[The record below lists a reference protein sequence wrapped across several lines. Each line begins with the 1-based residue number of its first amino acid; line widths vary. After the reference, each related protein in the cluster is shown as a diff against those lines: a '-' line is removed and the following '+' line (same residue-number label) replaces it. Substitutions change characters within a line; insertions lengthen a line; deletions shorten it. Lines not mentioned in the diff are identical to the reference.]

1 MKGVPMYVDQPLR
14 NFLDK
19 LCSKSPEPGGGSASA
34 LAGALAA
41 SLSGM
46 LASLTID
53 KKGYEDVQN
62 EMKEILTEAS
72 SLKEDLLQLLQK
84 DTEAFDDA
92 SKAFK
97 MPKETQE
104 QKALRAQAI
113 EDGLKKATEVP
124 LSIMQKS
131 RDVSR
136 LSARVLKK
144 GNTMAITDG
153 ALSALFAE
161 AAAIGAMINVRINFS
176 WMKDQDYIQK
186 VERHL
191 GEILDEVRA
200 IKEEAVRYTLET
212 LQK

>member
-1 MKGVPMYVDQPLR
+1 MYAEQPLR
-14 NFLDK
+14 HFLDK

-34 LAGALAA
+34 LTGAIAA

-62 EMKEILTEAS
+62 EMKKILVEAS
-72 SLKEDLLQLLQK
+72 ALKDDLLDLLQK

-104 QKALRAQAI
+104 QKAQRARAI
-113 EDGLKKATEVP
+113 EEGLKNATEVP
-124 LSIMQKS
+124 LSIMKKS
-131 RDVSR
+131 REVAG
-136 LSARVLKK
+136 LAAVVLKK

-153 ALSALFAE
+153 AISALFAE

-176 WMKDQDYIQK
+176 WMKDQDYIRE
-186 VERHL
+186 VERQL
-191 GEILDEVRA
+191 QEILEEVKE
-200 IKEEAVRYTLET
+200 IKEEAVRYTLEA